1 MLTIITLY
9 ISNQQD
15 HEISSLIQ
23 DKSVIYIACGNSIKS
38 FKRGKLIWSIADDNG
53 LVTLI
58 LITGEYLVTINSNN
72 IHKIWNR
79 QMIGGCGL

>member
-23 DKSVIYIACGNSIKS
+23 DKSVTYIACGNSIKS
-38 FKRGKLIWSIADDNG
+38 FKRGKPIWSKLMIMD
-53 LVTLI
+53 L

-72 IHKIWNR
+72 VLKIWNR
-79 QMIGGCGL
+79 RMIGGCGL